1 MLSDL
6 DQAIIFALTTL
17 KDDAPKLTAAL
28 MANELTDKERDHLAK
43 RFAVLADVLNERAEL
58 MRKRAAKR
66 RTSDPTSSQV
76 EATETNAG

>member
-1 MLSDL
+1 MLNEL
-6 DQAIIFALTTL
+6 DQAIIFALATL

-28 MANELTDKERDHLAK
+28 MANELTDKEEDHLAK

-66 RTSDPTSSQV
+66 QTDGISSARV
-76 EATETNAG
+76 ESTETNAG

>member
-1 MLSDL
+1 MLSEL

-28 MANELTDKERDHLAK
+28 MASELTDKERDHLAK

-58 MRKRAAKR
+58 MQKRAAKGNASDT
-66 RTSDPTSSQV
+66 TSARGESSN
-76 EATETNAG
+76 TNAG